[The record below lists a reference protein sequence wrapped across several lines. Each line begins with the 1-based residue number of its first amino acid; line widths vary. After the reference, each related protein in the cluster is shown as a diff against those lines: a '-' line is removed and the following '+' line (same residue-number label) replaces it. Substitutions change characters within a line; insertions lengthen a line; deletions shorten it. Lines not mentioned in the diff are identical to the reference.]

1 MAIDDLG
8 AFADTVA
15 GAAPD
20 MTIRPPAGA
29 TAGMAMAATQADLG
43 RTLPRLHVDE
53 AGGAVAQGGD
63 APEAADL
70 LVYGTLGEG
79 GMGQVLLARQPSLSR
94 DVAVKALR
102 PTLTHP
108 SAAALLMQEAR
119 VMGALEHP
127 GVVPVHVLGMGQ
139 DGMPLLV
146 MKRVDGVSLRT
157 LLSDRQHATLDLLP
171 GGRADPLQGFLW
183 VLAQV
188 CNAVHF
194 AHSRGVIH
202 RDHVRHKKP
211 SRNRDLHGCA
221 QAWGKLGTM
230 AESGSAHRA
239 RGRARCDGG
248 A

>member
-79 GMGQVLLARQPSLSR
+79 GMGQVLLARLQLTSASSCVVIVPSGSLSS
-94 DVAVKALR
+94 R
-102 PTLTHP
+102 PI
-108 SAAALLMQEAR
+108 
-119 VMGALEHP
+119 
-127 GVVPVHVLGMGQ
+127 
-139 DGMPLLV
+139 
-146 MKRVDGVSLRT
+146 
-157 LLSDRQHATLDLLP
+157 
-171 GGRADPLQGFLW
+171 
-183 VLAQV
+183 
-188 CNAVHF
+188 
-194 AHSRGVIH
+194 HS
-202 RDHVRHKKP
+202 
-211 SRNRDLHGCA
+211 S
-221 QAWGKLGTM
+221 
-230 AESGSAHRA
+230 EY
-239 RGRARCDGG
+239 
-248 A
+248 